1 MPNLLSVRFSKVGY
15 SEARIDGLGYSLSRD
30 GEAKNSLVLTGNG
43 GGKTTQVH
51 LLFSLFL
58 PQKYD
63 LMTYKDNTG
72 RRFEYYFEENEIA
85 FIASEWSIPNSQIS

>member
-15 SEARIDGLGYSLSRD
+15 SEARIDGLGYSLARD

-43 GGKTTQVH
+43 GGKTTQLH

-85 FIASEWSIPNSQIS
+85 FHSCHPALPGY